1 MCAALEPVT
10 EPPHSIAPPRR
21 KNYSEEDDVALLRQ
35 VLLDRPF
42 DKPRGKV
49 MQRWDSLAATLVASP
64 GFTHSKFSGKNAQSR
79 MNQLVQTHRETM
91 KKAALLSGV
100 SEEITERDQLLN
112 ELVVLLDDAT
122 LVKECK
128 KKEEQMKRERDE
140 EASLVARPVA
150 MERLEQTSAAVEDG
164 SPPKTYARLAHLTS
178 AMMEMKECDI
188 AARKEE
194 RADERLDRARERAED
209 RAEQVRLRAEEN
221 ERMVKL
227 LDLFTQ
233 RMMDAMRNK

>member
-1 MCAALEPVT
+1 
-10 EPPHSIAPPRR
+10 
-21 KNYSEEDDVALLRQ
+21 
-35 VLLDRPF
+35 
-42 DKPRGKV
+42 
-49 MQRWDSLAATLVASP
+49 
-64 GFTHSKFSGKNAQSR
+64 
-79 MNQLVQTHRETM
+79 
-91 KKAALLSGV
+91 
-100 SEEITERDQLLN
+100 
-112 ELVVLLDDAT
+112 
-122 LVKECK
+122 
-128 KKEEQMKRERDE
+128 MKRERDE

-150 MERLEQTSAAVEDG
+150 MERLEQASAAVEDG
-164 SPPKTYARLAHLTS
+164 SPPKTHARLAHLTS

-194 RADERLDRARERAED
+194 RAAERLDRARERAED